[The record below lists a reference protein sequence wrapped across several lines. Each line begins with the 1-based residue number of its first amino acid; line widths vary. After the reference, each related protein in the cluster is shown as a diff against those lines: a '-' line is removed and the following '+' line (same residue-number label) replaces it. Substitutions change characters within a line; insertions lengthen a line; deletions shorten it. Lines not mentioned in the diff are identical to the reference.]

1 MHKKLNPFEQLCQP
15 ETLLA
20 AWKPVRTGRTAA
32 GLDQM
37 TLAEYARDLE
47 ANIAAL
53 SVRLREGRYYPLPVR
68 TIEIRKASGGTR
80 QLGIYTIEDSI
91 VQRAAKDVLEPLLE
105 PSFLP
110 CSFGFRPHRN
120 VTMAV
125 KQVLDYRAVGDVYLV
140 DADITDCFGSLD
152 HELLMQL
159 FAARIRDKRF
169 QQLVRL
175 WLDTGKVLPKPGQH
189 AEAGLYDR
197 VSDWVSDSMDGAVSH
212 LLHDRVGGYGYGY
225 APVEAYDAPLPAESP
240 DELRKQA
247 RKEAL
252 KQAGGAGLMWA
263 LSHAG
268 RVRKLMSPTALVL
281 TGAAVLTAA
290 AAPAITRAARRYFNG
305 EEDRLYGIVQGGA
318 FSPLLCNLYLHEF
331 DVALVRAGLR
341 LVRYADDFVI
351 CCRDE
356 AAARQALELA
366 SEQLG
371 ALRLRL
377 HPQKTRIA
385 RFDEG
390 LEFLG
395 YRFAQF
401 ENTATPISPKD
412 TAPVVRVL
420 QNVRQQ
426 APAAL
431 REAKDKFAPTMKR
444 LGEQASQQI
453 KDKAARLSSL
463 VKKEGKGGSA

>member
-1 MHKKLNPFEQLCQP
+1 MHKKLIPFDQLCQP

-47 ANIAAL
+47 ANVAAL
-53 SVRLREGRYYPLPVR
+53 SERLREGRYYPLPVR
-68 TIEIRKASGGTR
+68 TVEIRKSGGGTR

-91 VQRAAKDVLEPLLE
+91 VQRAAKDLLEPLFE

-110 CSFGFRPHRN
+110 CSFGFRPERN
-120 VTMAV
+120 VPMAV
-125 KQVLDYRAVGDVYLV
+125 RQVLDYRAAGDEYLV
-140 DADITDCFGSLD
+140 DADISDCFGSLD

-159 FAARIRDKRF
+159 FSARVRDKRF
-169 QQLVRL
+169 QHLVRL
-175 WLDTGKVLPKPGQH
+175 WLDTGRALPKPGQL
-189 AEAGLYDR
+189 AEGGLYDR
-197 VSDWVSDSMDGAVSH
+197 VTEWLSDSMDGAVSH
-212 LLHDRVGGYGYGY
+212 LLNDRVGY
-225 APVEAYDAPLPAESP
+225 APVEAYGEMLPDEAASA

-252 KQAGGAGLMWA
+252 KRAGGAGVMWA
-263 LSHAG
+263 LTYAG
-268 RVRKLMSPTALVL
+268 RARKLMSPTTLAL

-290 AAPAITRAARRYFNG
+290 AAPTVTRAIKQYINPDDG
-305 EEDRLYGIVQGGA
+305 KVGIVQGGA
-318 FSPLLCNLYLHEF
+318 ISPLLSNVYLHEF
-331 DVALVRAGLR
+331 DVAMTNAGLH

-351 CCRDE
+351 CCPTE
-356 AAARQALELA
+356 TAARQAMALA
-366 SEQLG
+366 AQKLAG
-371 ALRLRL
+371 LRLRL
-377 HPQKTRIA
+377 HPQKTRIL

-401 ENTATPISPKD
+401 ENTATPIAPKN
-412 TAPVVRVL
+412 TSPVVAAL
-420 QNVRQQ
+420 QTVGQK

-431 REAKDKFAPTMKR
+431 KEAKTRLAPK
-444 LGEQASQQI
+444 AAQI
-453 KDKAARLSSL
+453 KDKAAQLGARLRRY
-463 VKKEGKGGSA
+463 KKGDSQ

>member
-1 MHKKLNPFEQLCQP
+1 MHKKLSPFDQICQP

-32 GLDQM
+32 GLDQI

-68 TIEIRKASGGTR
+68 SIEIRKANGGVR

-91 VQRAAKDVLEPLLE
+91 VQRAAKDVLEPLFE

-110 CSFGFRPHRN
+110 CSFGFRPNRN
-120 VTMAV
+120 VAMAI
-125 KQVLDYRAVGDVYLV
+125 KQVLDYRASGDLYLV
-140 DADITDCFGSLD
+140 DADISDCFGSLD

-159 FAARIRDKRF
+159 FSARMRDKRF

-175 WLDTGKVLPKPGQH
+175 WLDTGKVLPKPGH
-189 AEAGLYDR
+189 NADAGLYER
-197 VSDWVSDSMDGAVSH
+197 VSDRMTEWMSDSMDGAVSH

-225 APVEAYDAPLPAESP
+225 AAVEAYDTPLPAESA
-240 DELRKQA
+240 DELRRQA
-247 RKEAL
+247 RQQAL

-268 RVRKLMSPTALVL
+268 RVRKLMSPMSLAL

-290 AAPAITRAARRYFNG
+290 AAPMVTRAARRYFNG
-305 EEDRLYGIVQGGA
+305 DADRLYGIVQGGA
-318 FSPLLCNLYLHEF
+318 VSPLLCNLYLHEL
-331 DVALVRAGLR
+331 DATLTRAGLH

-351 CCRDE
+351 ACRDE
-356 AAARQALELA
+356 MSARRAQELA
-366 SEQLG
+366 AQKLAE
-371 ALRLRL
+371 LRLRL
-377 HPQKTRIA
+377 HPQKTRIV

-395 YRFAQF
+395 YRLAQF

-412 TAPVVRVL
+412 TGPVVTVL
-420 QNVRQQ
+420 QSVAQQ

-431 REAKDKFAPTMKR
+431 HAAKNKLAPAM
-444 LGEQASQQI
+444 QQI
-453 KDKAARLSSL
+453 KDKAARLSAL
-463 VKKEGKGGSA
+463 VKKKGGDV